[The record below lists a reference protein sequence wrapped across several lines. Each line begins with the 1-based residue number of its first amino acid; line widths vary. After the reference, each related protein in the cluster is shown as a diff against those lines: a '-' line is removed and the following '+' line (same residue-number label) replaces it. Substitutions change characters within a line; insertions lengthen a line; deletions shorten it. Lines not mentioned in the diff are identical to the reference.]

1 MLHAG
6 VFHCLLEAR
15 HEARP
20 VVLGRQQLHRVELPP
35 RQLHDHELKSKAAC
49 LETCKPPSANDTEEA
64 QLPAVCRAARSAPC
78 STAKMRFPFFAAR
91 KPGGGFKCV
100 EASAERLQR
109 RLCLAPGNIFA
120 SIKACNATCK
130 RGGSEKN

>member
-1 MLHAG
+1 MKHDLWFWDG
-6 VFHCLLEAR
+6 NSCTEWNFHRGNCMY
-15 HEARP
+15 
-20 VVLGRQQLHRVELPP
+20 VLQ
-35 RQLHDHELKSKAAC
+35 DHELKSKAAC